1 MASKELILASASPYK
16 KLQLEASGIPF
27 KAIASGVD
35 EDSMPGEA
43 AQDRAKRLAMAKA
56 KALKKSYPQALIIG
70 SDQVVVCEGEIFNK
84 PEKMSEGI
92 KQLQFMSGKKV
103 EIFSALVLLNAA
115 TSVRYATLEKTVLQL
130 RALSDEF
137 IKAYFEAEP
146 DAVNTAGG
154 IKSEGRG
161 MLLIASAH
169 NHDPNA
175 IIGLPMYFLIGALLQ
190 ERIPLL

>member
-1 MASKELILASASPYK
+1 M
-16 KLQLEASGIPF
+16 
-27 KAIASGVD
+27 
-35 EDSMPGEA
+35 
-43 AQDRAKRLAMAKA
+43 
-56 KALKKSYPQALIIG
+56 
-70 SDQVVVCEGEIFNK
+70 
-84 PEKMSEGI
+84 
-92 KQLQFMSGKKV
+92 
-103 EIFSALVLLNAA
+103 
-115 TSVRYATLEKTVLQL
+115 RYATLEKTVLQL

-146 DAVNTAGG
+146 DALNTAGG